1 MIDVLESYLPMS
13 RFTARLTQIH
23 LRKNQK
29 LGQFSLLG
37 ACVFWLLVVSSSGV
51 ITAFLILWLAP
62 WTLDW
67 PLPARL
73 FTPFAFLGLLGPL
86 ALFAALCKYSRVAR
100 RLFFVSG
107 DDSKESD
114 KASDS

>member
-1 MIDVLESYLPMS
+1 MS
-13 RFTARLTQIH
+13 RIATRLTQIH

-73 FTPFAFLGLLGPL
+73 FTPFAFVGLLGPL
-86 ALFAALCKYSRVAR
+86 AIFAALCKYSRVAR
-100 RLFFVSG
+100 RLFFVPG
-107 DDSKESD
+107 DESTERPVVKESD
-114 KASDS
+114 